1 MNKNTAI
8 RIAIDAMTRERV
20 KYSPGHNAYLKDK
33 SFLFAVN
40 DHKKYKRIMEAIEV
54 LDAIRD

>member
-8 RIAIDAMTRERV
+8 RIAIDAMIRERA
-20 KYSPGHNAYLKDK
+20 KYKPGHNAYMKDK

-40 DHKKYKRIMEAIEV
+40 DHKKYKLITEAMEV
-54 LDAIRD
+54 LDAVRD

>member
-8 RIAIDAMTRERV
+8 WIAIDAMKRERI
-20 KYSPGHNAYLKDK
+20 KYSSGHNAYMKDK
-33 SFLFAVN
+33 SFMFAAN
-40 DHKKYKRIMEAIEV
+40 DHKKYKKITEAIEV